1 MDSRTDRWT
10 AGETDEKTDRQ
21 MDSRTDRWPKS
32 QEEAL
37 FTFSGETRTRTTS
50 VAATFARFHK
60 NSIMLKFA
68 LLRKKLE
75 ENQQK

>member
-32 QEEAL
+32 QEEAF
-37 FTFSGETRTRTTS
+37 FTFFWRNKDKNNFGRRKFCQISQKLYS
-50 VAATFARFHK
+50 VEICAFA
-60 NSIMLKFA
+60 
-68 LLRKKLE
+68 KKT
-75 ENQQK
+75 